1 MDILKEIS
9 LIKENYESG
18 SIDIVDGLSFSQY
31 DTLRRIEFYTNSR
44 YLNGNTD
51 DRGRLKPFYNIINF
65 RINVATRAT
74 DFDTKD
80 FDVYTD
86 NPKHYIKSMMFS
98 KEMRA
103 WMKRVNFAKTLN
115 EFGVTRAKYGGVLIK
130 RVKRNGELHI
140 EIPQWKNLITDT
152 VDIKKGVKAERHYMT
167 PVQLETKLDVW
178 DNLREEWDLVEKT
191 FKKTYGK
198 TWSSADR
205 VCVLEVEGEFS
216 NEYIGE
222 TGEGY
227 SLQQHFVLLDEEDA
241 PVACLHSEKKTT
253 SDYRYLAW
261 QERPGAAL
269 GIGVGEDGFEAQMA
283 VNDSILKEQDIMEI
297 AARTTFWTDSETI
310 ENNILSDV
318 ETGDILKVKRGETM
332 QVLNTTPSSLPQ
344 LDNSRQKWDE
354 QYSRTTSTFE
364 AITGETMP
372 SGTPFRAIA
381 IQNQESTAMFAYRME
396 EAGIFWREVFKDW
409 IIPHLKS
416 KLTKEHILASDYS
429 IEELMMIDEAFSTEA
444 ANRKVIERAI
454 AGKVTNKEEYE
465 QLLEAEK
472 LLLKQNKTKRFIAIP
487 KDYFKDLEAEL
498 DINITGEQLNKS
510 VKFEN
515 INNLIMTI
523 SNTFNPQTGTFTALE
538 DPTISGLLMEAVEL
552 MDLNFSPAMFA
563 RKAKEPEQVAPQ
575 PMPPIEE
582 PVA

>member
-9 LIKENYESG
+9 LIKENYEGG

-31 DTLRRIEFYTNSR
+31 NTLRQIEFYTNSR

-51 DRGRLKPFYNIINF
+51 ERGRLKPFYNIINF

-86 NPKHYIKSMMFS
+86 NPQHYIKSMMFS
-98 KEMRA
+98 KEMKA

-130 RVKRNGELHI
+130 RVKRNGELYI

-152 VDIKKGVKAERHYMT
+152 VDIKHGVKAERHYMT

-178 DNLREEWDLVEKT
+178 DNLRDEWDLVEKT

-205 VCVLEVEGEFS
+205 VCVLEVEGEFA
-216 NEYIGE
+216 NEYLGE
-222 TGEGY
+222 DTEGY
-227 SLQQHFVLLDEEDA
+227 SLQQHFILLDEEDA
-241 PVACLHSEKKTT
+241 PVACLHSEKKTA

-269 GIGVGEDGFEAQMA
+269 GIGVAEDGFEAQMA

-297 AARTTFWTDSETI
+297 ASRTTFWTDSETI

-332 QVLNTTPSSLPQ
+332 QVLNSTPSSLPQ
-344 LDNSRQKWDE
+344 LENSRQKWDE

-575 PMPPIEE
+575 PMPPMEE
-582 PVA
+582 PVT